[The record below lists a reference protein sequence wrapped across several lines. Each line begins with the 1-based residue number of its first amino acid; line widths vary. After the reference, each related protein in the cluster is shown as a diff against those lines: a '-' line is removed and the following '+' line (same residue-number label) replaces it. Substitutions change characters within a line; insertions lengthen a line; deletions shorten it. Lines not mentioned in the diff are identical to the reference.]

1 MALMFDDLE
10 ANPFFNALQTK
21 FVHKF
26 KELQRNLW
34 LICVPCGKSLKGLSI
49 TQDFVDYHVLKPSPF
64 FKSHF
69 ITTDANSKGSFEIDE
84 GTIKTPSGS
93 VKILMEETAYNE
105 DYKPYRIL
113 IIERPLCSSE
123 KKVELQSVDVS
134 NKDFILSEIE
144 CTLFLESFPGSAD
157 ILKMLDKKIRVF
169 NSSYMVLPQYLED
182 AAAKLRSISCS
193 AAEEFCRLLKHTSF
207 DLFSNKKLSAVVEN
221 YVLCHVHDKVFPVIK
236 KYCHEE
242 DKKLMQKL
250 LSLYESYVTPD
261 QLGVREPFCCQTPSA
276 VVELASLNSRN
287 SPSEKLNCLITTLEL
302 LNQDIEHF
310 LFENCYPVSKDTP
323 RLTSDDLIPLLVG
336 VIIQARPQYLVSN
349 LYYMQNFC
357 WEMSSVD
364 KYGFSLVTFQ
374 AAKEY
379 LKCNEFDFLKPSS
392 RKIKKEL
399 SLGELM
405 EVAVEMQNNT
415 KPSVEPKPAQCQ
427 SPIDHQLENVTKMI
441 EASTRELREWTRPKD
456 SSSFVKKKITKIN
469 AEENVGDFLS
479 SLRQSSLGI
488 SYGKQS

>member
-1 MALMFDDLE
+1 MSYRKFLDAVKEFCLTEEIWKFL
-10 ANPFFNALQTK
+10 NKTK
-21 FVHKF
+21 FVDKF

-69 ITTDANSKGSFEIDE
+69 ITTDANSKASFEIDE
-84 GTIKTPSGS
+84 ATIKTPSGS

-113 IIERPLCSSE
+113 VIERPLCTSE
-123 KKVELQSVDVS
+123 KKVEFQNADVS
-134 NKDFILSEIE
+134 NKDFILTEIE

-182 AAAKLRSISCS
+182 AASKLRSISCS
-193 AAEEFCRLLKHTSF
+193 TAEEFSRLLKHTSF

-236 KYCHEE
+236 KYCLEE
-242 DKKLMQKL
+242 DKKYTKL
-250 LSLYESYVTPD
+250 YHFRSRNYT
-261 QLGVREPFCCQTPSA
+261 

-287 SPSEKLNCLITTLEL
+287 SPSEKLNCLMTTLEL

-379 LKCNEFDFLKPSS
+379 VKCNEFDFLKPSS

-441 EASTRELREWTRPKD
+441 EASTRELREWTHPKD
-456 SSSFVKKKITKIN
+456 SSSFMKKKITKIN